1 MYALKPRAWWIAAS
15 SSSTRAGGPADRGR
29 GDARLGELPLQVVPG
44 LVDAGVRLPELVR
57 VAGVVQRLVEL
68 VDADGQLPQ
77 VLEQVSALRGA
88 SQVGGD
94 ILAEAADPLGHLV
107 GEVVEVRLR
116 PGVRVGV
123 GGGGTFWARAAW
135 EARRARPMVQ
145 AASRQGQYLI
155 RWTPGGQRR
164 V

>member
-1 MYALKPRAWWIAAS
+1 MNRRVELVHP
-15 SSSTRAGGPADRGR
+15 AGGPVDRGR

-77 VLEQVSALRGA
+77 VLEQVSALRGT

-94 ILAEAADPLGHLV
+94 ILAEVADPLGHLV
-107 GEVVEVRLR
+107 G
-116 PGVRVGV
+116 
-123 GGGGTFWARAAW
+123 
-135 EARRARPMVQ
+135 
-145 AASRQGQYLI
+145 
-155 RWTPGGQRR
+155 
-164 V
+164 